1 MEKTLQRKKVYL
13 MIELCAFFFL
23 KKKKAIEASKEEVH
37 VKGLRN
43 MNITKWTIPPN

>member
-1 MEKTLQRKKVYL
+1 MEKTLQGKKVYL
-13 MIELCAFFFL
+13 MIELCAFL
-23 KKKKAIEASKEEVH
+23 KKKKKAIEASKEEVH